1 MAEKVNKAAALL
13 KDTKVKAKASGA
25 KLYSLAKDPDTQA
38 KAKKLL
44 EDGKKCIE
52 QPQAPRPKRPTVK
65 QRKSLRRHERNSS
78 RLRQA
83 GWR

>member
-25 KLYSLAKDPDTQA
+25 RLYSLAKDPDRQA

-44 EDGKKCIE
+44 EDGKKVYRAATSPE
-52 QPQAPRPKRPTVK
+52 AK
-65 QRKSLRRHERNSS
+65 
-78 RLRQA
+78 
-83 GWR
+83 